1 MSSKKACRIRN
12 IDKLSADT
20 WSFEIGSQTEPF
32 DTLEP
37 GAHIDVYLPAGM
49 IRQYSIWKHSED
61 GKTISIAVK
70 REDDGRGGS
79 KAMHNFISGESIEI
93 DGPRNNFKL
102 IEKTPHYTLIAGGIG
117 VTPIFPMVN
126 QLHKDGASFD
136 VYYLVQKRELA
147 AFAKHFEALNLG
159 DNYHLHCDDE
169 SGYMD
174 FKQLLGNTPADSLI
188 YACGPEPMLNALM
201 DANQKHELHYE
212 RFTLSE
218 ENKNKESTGFEV
230 KINSSGEVFTVEADQ
245 TILEVLENNGIDV
258 PTGCTE
264 GVCGTC
270 ITDVLEG
277 DIDHRDEVL
286 SDEEKA
292 SNEFM
297 CVCVSRAKSKQLVLD
312 L

>member
-1 MSSKKACRIRN
+1 MSSKKQCRIGK
-12 IDKLSADT
+12 IIKLSEDT
-20 WSFEIGSQTEPF
+20 SSFEIKSRDTPF
-32 DTLEP
+32 ETLEP
-37 GAHIDVYLPAGM
+37 GAHIDVYLAAGM
-49 IRQYSIWKHSED
+49 IRQYSIWDHAED
-61 GKTISIAVK
+61 GMHLSIAVK

-79 KAMHNFISGESIEI
+79 KAMHNFIQGESIEI

-102 IEKTPHYTLIAGGIG
+102 IEKAPHYTLIAGGIG

-126 QLHKDGASFD
+126 QLHKDGANFD

-147 AFAKHFEALNLG
+147 AFEAHFEALDLG
-159 DNYHLHCDDE
+159 DSYHLHCDDE
-169 SGYMD
+169 SGYID
-174 FKQLLGNTPADSLI
+174 FKKLLGTSPADSLI
-188 YACGPEPMLNALM
+188 YACGPEPMLKALM
-201 DANQKHELHYE
+201 DANQNHDLHYE

-218 ENKNKESTGFEV
+218 ENKNKESAGFEV

-277 DIDHRDEVL
+277 EIDHRDEVL
-286 SDEEKA
+286 SDDEKA